1 MWCVELDGLT
11 MISAN
16 GLLGASPV
24 GALLVCNVSG
34 NFVNGAVIA
43 ALAMDDVAAHTYI
56 TQFYTCLI

>member
-1 MWCVELDGLT
+1 